1 MKELEKQR
9 IEKIKSLDND
19 QIMNYVDVI
28 IDDVC
33 ELHDFH
39 SVINPDE
46 RINEITDL
54 YNKLNEVSDL
64 TDDEYNV
71 MPYIKSNLDTD
82 LLIVYTV
89 NAVKDIVDYANLK
102 NYLIS
107 LLIKDIFNGYVNLQF
122 HLILFHGMFKKLNL
136 ISETADVNVVNEIK
150 KISIAEFKKIFP
162 KLVNDLNSNI
172 EKIDELFY
180 PDDVLIDDI
189 QDMKK
194 TLSEI
199 SASDNDYNM
208 KLKKYG
214 IIKSYSG
221 LINAYIHQ
229 MELKKLFD
237 KYKSDI
243 VDLIESDNAFYNLSA
258 SDFEILSDVD
268 FDEFMK
274 SEMKFNLSKCKL
286 WK

>member
-162 KLVNDLNSNI
+162 KLVNDLNFNI

>member
-89 NAVKDIVDYANLK
+89 NAVKDIVD
-102 NYLIS
+102 
-107 LLIKDIFNGYVNLQF
+107 
-122 HLILFHGMFKKLNL
+122 
-136 ISETADVNVVNEIK
+136 
-150 KISIAEFKKIFP
+150 
-162 KLVNDLNSNI
+162 
-172 EKIDELFY
+172 
-180 PDDVLIDDI
+180 
-189 QDMKK
+189 
-194 TLSEI
+194 
-199 SASDNDYNM
+199 
-208 KLKKYG
+208 
-214 IIKSYSG
+214 
-221 LINAYIHQ
+221 
-229 MELKKLFD
+229 
-237 KYKSDI
+237 
-243 VDLIESDNAFYNLSA
+243 LIESDNAFYNLSA